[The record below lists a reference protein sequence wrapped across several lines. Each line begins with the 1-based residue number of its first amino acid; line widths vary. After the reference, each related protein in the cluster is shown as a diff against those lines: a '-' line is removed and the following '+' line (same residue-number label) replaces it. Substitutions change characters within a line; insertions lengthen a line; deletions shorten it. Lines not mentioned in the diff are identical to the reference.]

1 MDQKKIIDAMN
12 KIKPPFNVNKV
23 AQLAATLALND
34 KSFIKKSIKHNL
46 FWGIKIKKIL
56 NQFNISTNEVT
67 ANFFLLN
74 FNKCKY
80 SANQVQRIM
89 EKNGIIL
96 RSMQNYKIKNA
107 LRLTIGSSAANKKLV
122 SILHKIF
129 NK

>member
-1 MDQKKIIDAMN
+1 MN

-56 NQFNISTNEVT
+56 NQFNIRTNEVT

-80 SANQVQRIM
+80 SASQLQRIM